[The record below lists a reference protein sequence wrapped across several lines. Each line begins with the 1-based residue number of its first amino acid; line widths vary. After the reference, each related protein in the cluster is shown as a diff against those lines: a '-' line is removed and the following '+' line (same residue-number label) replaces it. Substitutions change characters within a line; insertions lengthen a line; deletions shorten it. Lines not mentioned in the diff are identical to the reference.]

1 MNFPALT
8 DEEYEEIRRRAPRSL
23 DVCPTCGDKRFDGK
37 ESGRVEVTDPNN
49 FRISNGQYRYNGEI
63 HECDCDGQKSLYR
76 HYFAAGI
83 GEQYMRLDWDEE
95 YTSDPEVKKIIQTYI
110 SKWNAARANGTG
122 LTLWSEGV
130 GTGKTFSAIHVAKA
144 FLRTG
149 TRVFF
154 IHFQEIIDRILNDP
168 ENTIAFQSKLRS
180 IPLLIID
187 EIYWEEGWSDN
198 RLSLVGEMLERV
210 LRHRGDQNL
219 PTIFTTNMSPEKF
232 KKTYPRIYSLT
243 SAKQMEVELTGL
255 DYRKTHLVIDKFEK
269 LDSEE
274 VHPIS

>member
-1 MNFPALT
+1 M
-8 DEEYEEIRRRAPRSL
+8 
-23 DVCPTCGDKRFDGK
+23 DVCPTCGGKRFDG
-37 ESGRVEVTDPNN
+37 EPSGVVNTDNPDH
-49 FRISNGQYRYNGEI
+49 FGVLNGQYRHNGEI
-63 HECDCDGQKSLYR
+63 HECDCEGQKALYR

-95 YTSDPEVKKIIQTYI
+95 YTSDPEAKRIIQTYI
-110 SKWNAARANGTG
+110 GKWTAARANGTG

-144 FLRTG
+144 YLRNG
-149 TRVFF
+149 IKVFF

-168 ENTIAFQSKLRS
+168 DNVIKFQDKLRT

-210 LRHRGDQNL
+210 LRHRSDQNL
-219 PTIFTTNMSPEKF
+219 PTVFTTNMSPEKF
-232 KKTYPRIYSLT
+232 RQTYPRIYSLT
-243 SAKQMEVELTGL
+243 AAKQIELELQGL
-255 DYRKTHLVIDKFEK
+255 DYRKTQLVIEKIEK
-269 LDSEE
+269 LDTEE